1 MVTTIIRCGFD
12 AHHGIDK
19 NSMRRYL
26 FNFDFWLYLAL
37 GITIIAVSG
46 LIVWRFSGAQT
57 ADNPPQIA
65 SVSTATPEQF
75 IVPTLEPEPT
85 ATLTPAPPT
94 ATAEPLPLPT
104 IPPYYSG
111 EVLRLSAELRP
122 NVETVIEL
130 PRVDQ
135 INGLSVAQFV
145 SLPEAVQQNIREI
158 YVQGQSVGRNPRAF
172 SKLGD
177 STIANP
183 FFMGYFD
190 DGRYDLGTYA
200 YLQPTIDYFSGS
212 FGRDSVAVRVG
223 LHTWSVLDPMWA
235 GGGCG
240 GGEHMLAC
248 EFRLHNPAFLFI
260 RLGSNDAGVPDMVER
275 SLRRIIIYAV
285 ENGVVPILGT
295 KADRFEGGDNIN
307 NNIIRKLAEEL
318 HLPLWD
324 FDVLAGTIAGRG
336 LTADRVHMTSVV
348 PLDYTQL
355 TPLQTGHG
363 VHSLSALM
371 MLEIMLDVVRNQTI
385 SAFQGN

>member
-1 MVTTIIRCGFD
+1 
-12 AHHGIDK
+12 
-19 NSMRRYL
+19 MRRYVL
-26 FNFDFWLYLAL
+26 NIDLWLYVAL
-37 GITIIAVSG
+37 GLAVIG
-46 LIVWRFSGAQT
+46 VLGVVGWRLLDGRPTEPAPQLAQQPT
-57 ADNPPQIA
+57 ETT
-65 SVSTATPEQF
+65 SLF
-75 IVPTLEPEPT
+75 IVPTLEPETTPT
-85 ATLTPAPPT
+85 ITPTITPHPTLTPNPI
-94 ATAEPLPLPT
+94 PLPT
-104 IPPYYSG
+104 VPRYYTG
-111 EVLRLSAELRP
+111 DVVRLPVDLRQVVDGVQPELIQP
-122 NVETVIEL
+122 VSVL

-135 INGLSVAQFV
+135 LNGLTLPQFIWM
-145 SLPEAVQQNIREI
+145 PEHVQQHVRDI
-158 YVQGQSVGRNPRAF
+158 YALGQSLGRNPRTF

-190 DGRYDLGTYA
+190 DGRYDLGAYA
-200 YLQPTIDYFSGS
+200 YLQPTIDYFAGS

-248 EFRLHNPAFLFI
+248 EFRLHNPSFLFI

-275 SLRRIIIYAV
+275 SLRRIITYAL

-307 NNIIRKLAEEL
+307 NNIIRKLAQEL
-318 HLPLWD
+318 NVPLWD

-348 PLDYTQL
+348 PLDYNQT

-363 VHSLSALM
+363 VHSLSGLM
-371 MLEIMLDVVRNQTI
+371 MLEVMLDVILNRPIT
-385 SAFQGN
+385 AFMAH